1 MTVRG
6 ANYPRKEN
14 DFYATPA
21 ETTRVLLDT
30 VRFTRIVV
38 DPASG
43 EGAILKVLNEYGY
56 AAYGSDLKKKYDFL
70 TDKFRWKDCDIVTNP
85 PFGVQGRMAVQFV
98 LRALT
103 VTKTWHGKVAMLLP
117 VDFDSGKTRAPIF
130 RDCPRFSLKIVLL
143 NRIRWFNNV
152 SGSTNHAWFVWDHKH
167 TGSPRLRYGIQRYQ
181 DIKTLT

>member
-21 ETTRVLLDT
+21 ETTRALLNA

-43 EGAILKVLNEYGY
+43 MGAILTVLKQYGY

-70 TDKFRWKDCDIVTNP
+70 IDRFHWKNCDIVTNP
-85 PFGVQGRMAVQFV
+85 PFGTQGRTAVQFV
-98 LRALT
+98 TRALQ
-103 VTKTWHGKVAMLLP
+103 VTKPWHGKVAMLLP
-117 VDFDSGKTRAPIF
+117 VDFDSGKTRTPIF
-130 RDCPRFSLKIVLL
+130 RDCRQFALKLTLI
-143 NRIRWFNNV
+143 NRIRWFDNV

-167 TGSPRLRYGIQRYQ
+167 AGSPRLRYVEQQYA
-181 DIKTLT
+181 DEVLK